1 MPRDHAPER
10 DDLRHELTL
19 FLFGGFFLSQAWPCS
34 IIEIVLHYDKIAIL
48 ILLKTWIPRER
59 GKPAFWYLDFRMV
72 VGVEKSSL

>member
-1 MPRDHAPER
+1 M
-10 DDLRHELTL
+10 
-19 FLFGGFFLSQAWPCS
+19 SQAWPCS